1 MKLIAYGEQ
10 LAYYGAILKRFF
22 TLFRPVTYQNVPISK
37 HLYYQCLGFINHRW
51 GLAWSK
57 KKVFLEK
64 MHELDAGQLFSY
76 FDEPYVCKS
85 NPEGIFLMR
94 SGFGDIASL
103 FLPPERYYLLSPF
116 QAEVDVIKRNRPD
129 LSVHNIENFLRPN
142 PGAVRDLE
150 KKITG
155 LLEEEKQ
162 DPIFGSPHF
171 LQWVLGRLPDL
182 VTRFD
187 AVQRIIEK
195 LNVGA
200 VLTISSIHWFGSA
213 LNLIARAN
221 QIPSLTVQHGIIADS
236 QLFCHLP
243 VLATKKAV
251 WGKGTKEW
259 YLKFGTPETR
269 VAVTGSPRFDMIFN
283 REWSGQESLK
293 KRLRIDPA
301 YKIAVYATQPLGG
314 ARIREVVATT
324 LNGLNRIEDLFVLI
338 MLHPYERKELYQQL
352 AAANERCRVFSFGE
366 VSLYDAL
373 NAADLFVTSFSTAA
387 LEAMMFNVP
396 VVTVEPFPLNFSYG
410 KSGAVFAARTAEE
423 LAFLARRVLSEEEFR
438 QEVLEKARPFLKK
451 HCVTDGFSS
460 RRLVREME
468 NLSRCGG
475 VY

>member
-1 MKLIAYGEQ
+1 MKLIAYGER
-10 LAYYGAILKRFF
+10 LAYYGVLLKRFF

-37 HLYYQCLGFINHRW
+37 HLYYQCLGFINHCW
-51 GLAWSK
+51 GLAPAK
-57 KKVFLEK
+57 EK
-64 MHELDAGQLFSY
+64 TFAREMHELEAGQLFS
-76 FDEPYVCKS
+76 FLDEPYACKP
-85 NPEGIFLMR
+85 NPEGVFLMR

-103 FLPPERYYLLSPF
+103 FLPPEKYYLLSPF
-116 QAEVDVIKRNRPD
+116 PAEVEVVRRNRPD
-129 LSVHNIENFLRPN
+129 LTAHNIEELYHPN
-142 PGAVRDLE
+142 PGAVKELE

-155 LLEEEKQ
+155 LLAKEKR
-162 DPIFGSPHF
+162 DPVFGSPRF
-171 LQWVLGRLPDL
+171 LQWILGRLPDL

-195 LNVGA
+195 LNAGA

-213 LNLIARAN
+213 LNLVARAN

-251 WGKGTKEW
+251 WGRGTKEW
-259 YLKFGTPETR
+259 YLKFGTPESR
-269 VAVTGSPRFDMIFN
+269 VVVTGSPRFDLIFN
-283 REWSGQESLK
+283 REWATRETLK
-293 KRLRIDPA
+293 KRLQIDPA

-314 ARIREVVATT
+314 ARIREVAAIT
-324 LNGLNRIEDLFVLI
+324 LNGLAKIEGLFLLI
-338 MLHPYERKELYQQL
+338 MLHPYERKEPYQQL
-352 AAANERCRVFSFGE
+352 AASNARCRVIPFGE

-396 VVTVEPFPLNFSYG
+396 VVTVEPFPPNFSYS

-423 LAFLARRVLSEEEFR
+423 LAGLARRILTEEDFRRAVLA
-438 QEVLEKARPFLKK
+438 KARPFLEKY
-451 HCVTDGFSS
+451 CETDGSS
-460 RRLVREME
+460 ARRLFQELE
-468 NLSRCGG
+468 TLSRCGG